1 MFSVLKMQHTQGN
14 QYKRKQIW
22 DVLTIL
28 DSSFDIFAILLF
40 APFCGAVSETPVG
53 IIRCASSWRMTMRTG
68 NWVMLFLCGKC
79 WVLLWQKQKLYL
91 ITEVLMTDHL
101 PWVPGLE
108 TSQCKVISSQSLCAA
123 NIKEGTCFVYRWT
136 SVWWDGKGTKLLS
149 GLENFKGCVYN
160 WYLPLFW

>member
-1 MFSVLKMQHTQGN
+1 MQHTQGN

-28 DSSFDIFAILLF
+28 DSSFGIFAILLF
-40 APFCGAVSETPVG
+40 APFCGVVSETPVG
-53 IIRCASSWRMTMRTG
+53 IIRCASSWMEDDRE
-68 NWVMLFLCGKC
+68 NWKLSNA
-79 WVLLWQKQKLYL
+79 VLVRKMWQKQKSYL

-108 TSQCKVISSQSLCAA
+108 TSQCKVISSQSLRAA
-123 NIKEGTCFVYRWT
+123 NIKEGTCFVYIWT